1 MNRYPSS
8 GPIPL
13 STASPPP
20 RWPAA
25 LSAIL
30 VAAMLVSCGASYWL
44 REIERAEGLQL
55 GAERAQGAR
64 QAELD
69 RLGAAVCNGHADRYA
84 SLAQHVLQLRA
95 DVAGGR
101 ARAQADLAKAEEAAG
116 AARRKMDGICAAL
129 GIQPAPRTSPAIPDR
144 AVPAAELPDAG
155 VHRDLKPDMAAA
167 DGGA

>member
-1 MNRYPSS
+1 MQRQV
-8 GPIPL
+8 
-13 STASPPP
+13 SP
-20 RWPAA
+20 RLAA
-25 LSAIL
+25 LVLLAL
-30 VAAMLVSCGASYWL
+30 MLTACGATYWL
-44 REIERAEGLQL
+44 HEIERAEEIQL
-55 GAERAQGAR
+55 GAERAQGATVV
-64 QAELD
+64 ELD

-129 GIQPAPRTSPAIPDR
+129 GIRPAPRTSPAIPDR

-155 VHRDLKPDMAAA
+155 ARRDIKPDMAAA